1 MEEQNLALESTAVNV
16 EVMKTMG
23 YAAKAMKSVHNNM
36 DVTQIENL
44 VDDIKE
50 QQQIAEDISHAISS
64 PATLGTD
71 VDDDELLKELEEM
84 QLEDLDKELLE
95 TKTTTEP
102 EVVLPEVPTAPL
114 VQSTSKGKKKAK
126 DEDAEL
132 AELANWAS

>member
-1 MEEQNLALESTAVNV
+1 LEEQNLALESTAVNV

-64 PATLGTD
+64 PATFGTD

-84 QLEDLDKELLE
+84 QLEDLDKELLD